1 MSFPFFIAR
10 RLYAKEQG
18 KKTVSRPAI
27 RIATTGVAVGLA
39 VMIVS
44 LSVIFGF
51 KNTVRNKVSGFGSHV
66 QVTNFMSQQSQ
77 EEHPICI
84 NDSLMRLLKSVDD
97 VSHIQR
103 YAYKQGILKTDED
116 FLGVMLKGIGPEFDS
131 TFIHQHLLEGHIPT
145 FSDQSN
151 SNRMMVSKTI
161 ADKLKLRCGDRIFA
175 YFIGPDN
182 VKTRRFT
189 ITGIYQT
196 NFTRF
201 DENICLVDLYTTT
214 KLNKWGDDQV
224 SGAEIMLDG
233 FNHIGETAPKI
244 AEKINKTTDQYG
256 STYSLAT
263 IQEVYPQI
271 FSWLDLLDLN
281 VWIILGLM
289 ICVAGVTMTSGLLI
303 IILERT
309 SMIGM
314 FKALGAK
321 NHSIRRIFLWFAAFI
336 IGKGLVWGNIIGIGL
351 CLLQHFT
358 GLVHLDAST
367 YYVNTVPIEFNIPA
381 ILLLNIAT
389 LLACILVLIAP
400 SYLITYIHP
409 AKTMHFE

>member
-84 NDSLMRLLKSVDD
+84 NDSLMRLLKSVDG

-175 YFIGPDN
+175 YFIEPDN

-224 SGAEIMLDG
+224 SGAEIMLNG
-233 FNHIGETAPKI
+233 FNHITRQSHNFFCAGR
-244 AEKINKTTDQYG
+244 INYH
-256 STYSLAT
+256 
-263 IQEVYPQI
+263 
-271 FSWLDLLDLN
+271 
-281 VWIILGLM
+281 
-289 ICVAGVTMTSGLLI
+289 AG
-303 IILERT
+303 
-309 SMIGM
+309 
-314 FKALGAK
+314 
-321 NHSIRRIFLWFAAFI
+321 
-336 IGKGLVWGNIIGIGL
+336 
-351 CLLQHFT
+351 
-358 GLVHLDAST
+358 
-367 YYVNTVPIEFNIPA
+367 
-381 ILLLNIAT
+381 
-389 LLACILVLIAP
+389 
-400 SYLITYIHP
+400 
-409 AKTMHFE
+409 